1 MLPNTVMR
9 TLMIPLAL
17 LALALAGSRLEA
29 QHDHK
34 SGDAPAAPAEAGQDA
49 FAAIAEIVAML
60 EADPRTDWST
70 VNIEALRQ
78 HLIDMNDVLLR
89 STVRETRVPGGL
101 RLDIT
106 GTGRTIAAIR
116 RMIPSHAAV
125 LDPMPQWSAEAKQIP
140 GGTRLTVLS
149 TEPGDIYEVAHIR
162 GLGFAGLLATG
173 AHHQQHHLAIARG
186 APPEEHEAH

>member
-1 MLPNTVMR
+1 MQRTTVMR
-9 TLMIPLAL
+9 ILALPLAL
-17 LALALAGSRLEA
+17 AALFLAGRPLAA
-29 QHDHK
+29 QHDHQ
-34 SGDAPAAPAEAGQDA
+34 SGSTQGAPSEAGQDA
-49 FAAIAEIVAML
+49 FAAIAEIVAIL

-78 HLIDMNDVLLR
+78 HLIDMNDVVLR
-89 STVRETRVPGGL
+89 ATARETRVPGGL
-101 RLDIT
+101 RLDVT
-106 GTGRTIAAIR
+106 GAGRTIAAIR

-125 LDPMPQWSAEAKQIP
+125 LDQMPQWSAAAERIP

-186 APPEEHEAH
+186 ATPDEHQAH

>member
-1 MLPNTVMR
+1 MPWNGVMR
-9 TLMIPLAL
+9 TLTIPVAL
-17 LALALAGSRLEA
+17 LALTLVSGRVEA
-29 QHDHK
+29 QHEPERA
-34 SGDAPAAPAEAGQDA
+34 GAPAAPTEAGQDA

-149 TEPGDIYEVAHIR
+149 TEPGDLFEVAHIR

-173 AHHQQHHLAIARG
+173 AHHQQHHLALARG
-186 APPEEHEAH
+186 QTPEEHGMH